1 MSATFLSLGISLA
14 TVLIV
19 YYLVAKQVK
28 NRAASELMLIK
39 LVSKV
44 EAIQHDIS
52 AICAASTGVDKRIS
66 VSDRRIKDI
75 VERLDEVE
83 NSEAFE
89 KNHGFQGAVELAK
102 KGADV
107 SEIMDASHLTLD
119 EAELLL
125 RLHKV

>member
-1 MSATFLSLGISLA
+1 MTAAFLSLGISLV

-19 YYLVAKQVK
+19 YYLIDKQIK
-28 NRAASELMLIK
+28 SRSASEVMLNK
-39 LVSKV
+39 LVNKV

-52 AICAASTGVDKRIS
+52 AICTASTGVDKRIG
-66 VSDRRIKDI
+66 VNDRRIRD
-75 VERLDEVE
+75 VFERLDEME
-83 NSEAFE
+83 NSEIFE

-107 SEIMDASHLTLD
+107 SEIVETSHLTLD

-125 RLHKV
+125 RLHKG